1 MIGIMGTSIFR
12 FCNSIPGVSS
22 KLTLSPQKS
31 SRYEWALEPLATLF
45 LLASNGCSASL
56 RVPTSGWPSRR
67 GLASNRID
75 ADMMA
80 EMIRNNPGWNT
91 WRIIGWWYTYPS
103 EKYEFVSWDYDIPNI
118 WKVIKTVPNHQP
130 DKIWNKLRPRRESC
144 NTMWCQHFTKMRSS
158 KINTVPEISDTHTIY
173 IIFVGNIC
181 FAWKHDNLPRKE
193 DMGSKNILAIVYR
206 VPHHG

>member
-1 MIGIMGTSIFR
+1 
-12 FCNSIPGVSS
+12 
-22 KLTLSPQKS
+22 
-31 SRYEWALEPLATLF
+31 LF